1 MEAINDTVGCRAALE
16 NLKILDF
23 TTLLPGPYAT
33 LMLADLGAEVLKI
46 SSKSKLDLVYEMGK
60 KDKDLGL
67 NANQLWLNR
76 NKKTM
81 SLNLKSPKAIEI
93 VKELIREYDIVFEQ
107 FRPGVMDKLGLSYD
121 ILSQI
126 NPKLIYCSISSYGNT
141 GPLKDVAG
149 HDINFLAKSGL
160 LSVSGRKNE
169 GPSLMSTQLG
179 DIAGGALHSIIGV
192 LAAVN
197 YRNMTGKGQYIDI
210 SMLDTIIPMNSFE
223 GADYLLNGGKK
234 LREGFELN
242 GGGIYD
248 IYETS
253 DKEYLTIGS
262 LEPKFLQALAIAV
275 DMPELIDAGATPK
288 DGGVLKNRLKAL
300 IKSKPM
306 SYWLEKFDG
315 LDACIEKVLD
325 FEEAFEKEPQ
335 IKQRDMIVDVNA
347 GIKTVRQFAMPIKM
361 SESKVEY
368 RYAGRQIGY
377 DTNSI
382 LKELGYKDDEIAK
395 LAEYG
400 VFD

>member
-1 MEAINDTVGCRAALE
+1 MADDMRDRKSALC

-33 LMLADLGAEVLKI
+33 LMLADLGAEVVKI
-46 SSKSKLDLVYEMGK
+46 GSKSKLDLVYEMGE
-60 KDKDLGL
+60 KDKELGL

-76 NKKTM
+76 NKKTV
-81 SLNLKSPKAIEI
+81 SLNLKKSESIEI
-93 VKELIREYDIVFEQ
+93 VKKMIMEYDIVIEQ
-107 FRPGVMDKLGLSYD
+107 FRPGVMERLGLSYD
-121 ILSQI
+121 VLSKI
-126 NPKLIYCSISSYGNT
+126 NPKLIYCSVSSYGNT

-160 LSVSGRKNE
+160 LSISGRKNY
-169 GPSLMSTQLG
+169 GPSLMGTQLG
-179 DIAGGALHSIIGV
+179 DIAGGALHAVIGI

-197 YRNMTGKGQYIDI
+197 YRSMTGNGQYIDI

-234 LREGFELN
+234 TREGFELN
-242 GGGIYD
+242 GAGIYD

-253 DKEYLTIGS
+253 DKEYLAIGS
-262 LEPKFLQALAIAV
+262 LEPKFLKALATAV

-288 DGGVLKNRLKAL
+288 DNGALKNRFRQL
-300 IKSKPM
+300 IGSKTM
-306 SYWLEKFDG
+306 SYWLKKFDR

-325 FEEAFEKEPQ
+325 FEEAFENDPQ
-335 IKQRDMIVDVNA
+335 IKERAMIVEVDS
-347 GIKTVRQFAMPIKM
+347 GEKKVRQFAMPIKL

-368 RYAGRQIGY
+368 RHTGKEIGY
-377 DTNSI
+377 DTFDV
-382 LKELGYKDDEIAK
+382 LKKYGCSEGELEK
-395 LAEYG
+395 LAFDG

>member
-1 MEAINDTVGCRAALE
+1 MEAINGTVACRSALE

-46 SSKSKLDLVYEMGK
+46 SSKSKLDLVYEIGE
-60 KDKDLGL
+60 KDRDLGL

-81 SLNLKSPKAIEI
+81 SLNLKNPKAIEI

-121 ILSQI
+121 TLSRI
-126 NPKLIYCSISSYGNT
+126 NPRLIYCSISSYGNT

-179 DIAGGALHSIIGV
+179 DIAGGALHSVIGV

-197 YRNMTGKGQYIDI
+197 YRNITGKGQYIDI

-234 LREGFELN
+234 VREGFELN

-262 LEPKFLQALAIAV
+262 LEPKFLKELSIAV

-288 DGGVLKNRLKAL
+288 DNGVLKNRLKEL
-300 IKSKPM
+300 IKAKPM
-306 SYWLEKFDG
+306 SYWLEKFEG

-335 IKQRDMIVDVNA
+335 IKQRDMIVDVDA
-347 GIKTVRQFAMPIKM
+347 GIKTVRQFAMPIKL
-361 SESKVEY
+361 SECKVEY
-368 RYAGRQIGY
+368 RHAGRQIGY
-377 DTNSI
+377 DTNAI
-382 LKELGYKDDEIAK
+382 LKGLDYSDDEIDR
-395 LAEYG
+395 LSGYG